1 MVEYHKSSAPL
12 PYLPNFHGGRKIS
25 NNWGQLI
32 GVRSTLI
39 SNQKGQRLI
48 GANNKW
54 GQININLLGAYIPVN
69 HRKLMLI

>member
-1 MVEYHKSSAPL
+1 VIKKRFIV
-12 PYLPNFHGGRKIS
+12 PNINEIKYIS

-39 SNQKGQRLI
+39 SNQKRKRLM

-54 GQININLLGAYIPVN
+54 GQSNINFQSKVIKAKGG
-69 HRKLMLI
+69 